1 MTVLLA
7 VVAATV
13 LLSLQAFT
21 MKRITLG
28 LLQRELQRTGL
39 ARVHLQ
45 PWVHNA
51 KDKDTEEEWTIQAQP
66 HDGSS
71 PPCHNHLVPSNL
83 AETMSWLGQW
93 AATQKF
99 AMQRSKEQQ
108 QQQQR
113 TNMQEVRLKHA
124 HHNQDPMHI
133 PGDTGSARKTTASD
147 SLSLICQNGSSRWIS
162 KNEDWILEHV
172 EMVSN
177 SAEEALVM
185 TPFAT
190 TTTFVLVK
198 PIQDDDFVW
207 VLTDLEKAREHLQE
221 YNDSGATK
229 WYAQAYTLSYNNNKG
244 MDNDFCNGMSMI
256 MAMGGF
262 QWSLS
267 KKGDCLTYFVAPWK
281 LSDAGKFQGAMVY
294 SFLLAVLTEGL
305 FSFGGWIK
313 QFLSGKLRIVVMATI
328 YGVQQWLGYIIML
341 IAMMY
346 SFELMGCVILGLMTG
361 RILFPKAHRVPPK
374 NAPSRMATNQRPN
387 VTTEAAAANNEESS
401 FLEDAGSTVRRRRR

>member
-1 MTVLLA
+1 MTVLLT

-13 LLSLQAFT
+13 LLSLQAFDMNT
-21 MKRITLG
+21 TTLG
-28 LLQRELQRTGL
+28 LSQRDLQRTGL

-51 KDKDTEEEWTIQAQP
+51 KDKEEEWTIQAQAQ
-66 HDGSS
+66 DGSPS
-71 PPCHNHLVPSNL
+71 SSSCYNHLVPPNL
-83 AETMSWLGQW
+83 VETMSSLGQW

-99 AMQRSKEQQ
+99 AIQRSKEQQ
-108 QQQQR
+108 LQQR
-113 TNMQEVRLKHA
+113 TNMQELHSKHA
-124 HHNQDPMHI
+124 HHNQHPMQI
-133 PGDTGSARKTTASD
+133 PGDTVPARKITASD
-147 SLSLICQNGSSRWIS
+147 GSSFICQNGSSRRIS

-177 SAEEALVM
+177 SLEKALVI

-198 PIQDDDFVW
+198 PIHDDDFVW
-207 VLTDLEKAREHLQE
+207 VMTDLEKAREHLQE

-229 WYAQAYTLSYNNNKG
+229 WYAQAYTLSYNNNMG

-262 QWSLS
+262 QWSLA

-305 FSFGGWIK
+305 VSFEGWIK
-313 QFLSGKLRIVVMATI
+313 QFLSGKLRKVVMATI
-328 YGVQQWLGYIIML
+328 YAVQQWLGYIIML
-341 IAMMY
+341 ITMMY
-346 SFELMGCVILGLMTG
+346 SFELIGCVILGLMTG
-361 RILFPKAHRVPPK
+361 RVLFLNPHR
-374 NAPSRMATNQRPN
+374 APTRMATRPRPN

-401 FLEDAGSTVRRRRR
+401 LLGDAGSTVRRRRR